1 MLDIPD
7 DFPNPLVIDAYYHP
21 TVDDS
26 TQRFE
31 WGQPQL
37 DSLRI
42 FLMEAFNWSE
52 EKADQ
57 VLLPVLREMS
67 KKKVVHKSSHSQA
80 HVFIRFHPLFYR
92 PLESKVPSILSFI
105 QVVLFL
111 QIRLQRSIQVNECKT
126 LLIDG
131 RNRKGPRLK
140 SNPCY
145 CGYWFHC
152 MTIPNLS

>member
-67 KKKVVHKSSHSQA
+67 KKKAIGEQSTIHS
-80 HVFIRFHPLFYR
+80 FFHPSGSVSSNKA
-92 PLESKVPSILSFI
+92 PKKHSSKRVQNIVDRWKEQKRAKI
-105 QVVLFL
+105 
-111 QIRLQRSIQVNECKT
+111 K
-126 LLIDG
+126 
-131 RNRKGPRLK
+131 K
-140 SNPCY
+140 
-145 CGYWFHC
+145 
-152 MTIPNLS
+152 